1 MSEQEEETALKS
13 QEIETRLSQ
22 LRKMDKKK
30 TPPRI
35 IPLNGN
41 KNPMIPYSQLQKRNC
56 TNQKT

>member
-13 QEIETRLSQ
+13 QEIETPSESIEKNGQ
-22 LRKMDKKK
+22 KENTTDN
-30 TPPRI
+30 T
-35 IPLNGN
+35 LNGN

>member
-13 QEIETRLSQ
+13 QEVRLRLSQ

-35 IPLNGN
+35 IL
-41 KNPMIPYSQLQKRNC
+41 
-56 TNQKT
+56 